1 MRCFL
6 SPEASSFKLQASK
19 AGGSELEAS
28 SVLRVLDSE
37 LSRIHHGVAADET
50 IVQ

>member
-1 MRCFL
+1 M
-6 SPEASSFKLQASK
+6 SSHQKHQA
-19 AGGSELEAS
+19 ANFEGGGSELEAS